1 MTGMIVHV
9 PAAAKRCELS
19 AGCAEKP
26 PADDL
31 RPGTVWRCD
40 ECGREWVV
48 VAGAQYNEPY
58 QAWRRL
64 TESNR
69 GGQDR

>member
-1 MTGMIVHV
+1 MTGKIIFT
-9 PAAAKRCELS
+9 PSPLQRCETAL
-19 AGCAEKP
+19 GCADRP
-26 PADDL
+26 PADTL
-31 RPGTVWRCD
+31 KPATVWKCD

-48 VAGAQYNEPY
+48 TEGAQYNEPY